1 MGGNMGTPPAP
12 AQPPQV
18 NFTTTAESRGGFS
31 NFLKSIPSTTA
42 MTPIPPMGS
51 SPMPPM
57 GGNPMANIDIFNQP
71 PTNSVMQPPMMMAD
85 GGVAGSPLSSY
96 GDYLSQTIENT
107 QVQPFIQEVQEMA
120 SDRFNLDQSQSGG
133 MNANPFQAYVGSPLA
148 LSNLSSS
155 PSQSIGQGQNQFG
168 SVTGNFNDPNRI
180 NQSSSGYNNQSLND
194 LFSTFSTTR
203 DAPTQGQAIF
213 NNPVMENRV
222 RTAVPSVQP
231 STIGQRPMPGQS
243 PMGGFGSDRGIL
255 SSLGSLGG
263 LRGFAEGGNVP
274 PRRTEIMGQDHML
287 SYITPEEGGI
297 LKALGGAGRP
307 GPMGIPSFYADDAAD
322 SGTGPG
328 GSGTGGDNESNDN
341 DSYSDNDFSDFSDYS
356 SVDDNTDYSDPD
368 QDMDYTDSYSKDDFS
383 AASEIGQAV
392 AAANA
397 QSGKGRT
404 NITNVGKDS
413 NLAYSPQFA
422 ADVAQSQGLDPSVTM
437 SPEDY
442 SQTTQGQAA
451 AAAQAS
457 LDQSLA
463 DTMSL
468 ANNQVQGI
476 SRGVSRGMS
485 PGLSTAMGPSL
496 AQDPFGLSLDIPS
509 NVSTIGY
516 GRGQG
521 FSPNTVTAPNTFS
534 MNPSSYTSPTTTASN
549 LASMQDAMSKGTISG
564 VTTGPEM
571 NANYNTTLGS
581 SPAPPGYEEEVGKP
595 YSGYNIDAIEDF
607 YNAPTTMTQLGMPP
621 GMINSALSVVENMAK
636 DQIAADLISG
646 NYDAITDSRGN
657 ITGSRD
663 EFGRVRSGM
672 DFDAPDTSSNESDN
686 PLLLTKPIEKPIE
699 EEDDGDKPPNVIGGG
714 DPITPP
720 ASGPV
725 VVDSPYTSNVGD
737 YTPVGFDAGDLN
749 ALIAQ
754 LTGVAA
760 PQFMKQGGVAGY
772 AEGGL
777 INAVDNFL
785 ASV

>member
-1 MGGNMGTPPAP
+1 
-12 AQPPQV
+12 
-18 NFTTTAESRGGFS
+18 
-31 NFLKSIPSTTA
+31 

-71 PTNSVMQPPMMMAD
+71 PTNSAMQPPMMMAD
-85 GGVAGSPLSSY
+85 GGVAGGPLSSY

-133 MNANPFQAYVGSPLA
+133 MNVNPFQAYVGSPLA

-307 GPMGIPSFYADDAAD
+307 GPMGIPAYWTGSADSANAGAAAD
-322 SGTGPG
+322 GPG
-328 GSGTGGDNESNDN
+328 NDSSNDN
-341 DSYSDNDFSDFSDYS
+341 DYSDFSGDNTFS
-356 SVDDNTDYSDPD
+356 DNTDYSDPD
-368 QDMDYTDSYSKDDFS
+368 SDMDYTDSYSTTQDQEDDFS
-383 AASEIGQAV
+383 AATAIGQAV

-451 AAAQAS
+451 QAQM
-457 LDQSLA
+457 D
-463 DTMSL
+463 
-468 ANNQVQGI
+468 
-476 SRGVSRGMS
+476 
-485 PGLSTAMGPSL
+485 
-496 AQDPFGLSLDIPS
+496 
-509 NVSTIGY
+509 
-516 GRGQG
+516 
-521 FSPNTVTAPNTFS
+521 
-534 MNPSSYTSPTTTASN
+534 
-549 LASMQDAMSKGTISG
+549 DAMSIDQAMNQAPASTNIAAAYNPQAYGIGNIIDDPLGLGVVKGADT
-564 VTTGPEM
+564 
-571 NANYNTTLGS
+571 

-672 DFDAPDTSSNESDN
+672 DFDAPDTSPSENDN
-686 PLLLTKPIEKPIE
+686 PLLLTKPIAKPIE

-749 ALIAQ
+749 ALITQ

-760 PQFMKQGGVAGY
+760 PQFMKQGGVAEY
-772 AEGGL
+772 AGGGRVMQAL
-777 INAVDNFL
+777 DNLL
-785 ASV
+785 ATG

>member
-1 MGGNMGTPPAP
+1 MGGFMGTPPAP

-297 LKALGGAGRP
+297 LKALGGAGKP
-307 GPMGIPSFYADDAAD
+307 GPMGIPSYYDDSD
-322 SGTGPG
+322 FG
-328 GSGTGGDNESNDN
+328 G
-341 DSYSDNDFSDFSDYS
+341 FSDYS
-356 SVDDNTDYSDPD
+356 SVDAPSDYSDFSGDNTFSDNTDYSDPD
-368 QDMDYTDSYSKDDFS
+368 QDMDYTDVDYGYTTQDTDTGKDDMDR
-383 AASEIGQAV
+383 ASEIGQAV
-392 AAANA
+392 AQA
-397 QSGKGRT
+397 
-404 NITNVGKDS
+404 
-413 NLAYSPQFA
+413 
-422 ADVAQSQGLDPSVTM
+422 
-437 SPEDY
+437 
-442 SQTTQGQAA
+442 QAA
-451 AAAQAS
+451 ANEIQNRALAAQNKANINQAINQNKANQ
-457 LDQSLA
+457 QSLI
-463 DTMSL
+463 DTQLSL
-468 ANNQVQGI
+468 APSKSGTTTTGKTSGSMPGGPPTSNVQAAANTNFSNIGAK
-476 SRGVSRGMS
+476 GDD
-485 PGLSTAMGPSL
+485 
-496 AQDPFGLSLDIPS
+496 DPLGLSLQGVGLGPS
-509 NVSTIGY
+509 INTPSIASVSPTSG
-516 GRGQG
+516 
-521 FSPNTVTAPNTFS
+521 PNTNADITGFGSSRDKSDFSTDIDALADVEEQAKKGSFPNLDKVPGTLGVVTGLINAATKRGAQNTIDNISKGFTPTYDKEGS
-534 MNPSSYTSPTTTASN
+534 ITGTTNYGIGMGQPGGLFGSGTTVDGYDVFDKTSPS
-549 LASMQDAMSKGTISG
+549 
-564 VTTGPEM
+564 
-571 NANYNTTLGS
+571 
-581 SPAPPGYEEEVGKP
+581 
-595 YSGYNIDAIEDF
+595 
-607 YNAPTTMTQLGMPP
+607 LGM
-621 GMINSALSVVENMAK
+621 
-636 DQIAADLISG
+636 
-646 NYDAITDSRGN
+646 YDDNEIGGD
-657 ITGSRD
+657 
-663 EFGRVRSGM
+663 
-672 DFDAPDTSSNESDN
+672 ESDN
-686 PLLLTKPIEKPIE
+686 PLILRKPIAKPIE